1 MLPGKADVNTQPAPS
16 HNVSSLFKLISAGH
30 EPSFTT
36 LYQQYYGLVFSTAL
50 QYCKMKTVAEDIAQH
65 VFLVVWK
72 KRATL
77 MSIEKGESWLWTVAR
92 NEATSILRKE
102 VYRRAYINYIKERFE
117 EQHESPLG
125 QLLEKQKRE
134 RIEEIINALP
144 PRQRQVYR
152 LSRGEGMSYAAI
164 AKTLKISPETVKD
177 YMSGALK
184 NMRIMLLQY
193 KGEILISLT

>member
-1 MLPGKADVNTQPAPS
+1 MLPGKADVNSQPPPS

-65 VFLVVWK
+65 VFFVVWK
-72 KRATL
+72 KRSTL
-77 MSIEKGESWLWTVAR
+77 MSIDKGESWLWTVAR
-92 NEATSILRKE
+92 NEATNVVRKE
-102 VYRRAYINYIKERFE
+102 VYRRAYMNYIKERFE
-117 EQHESPLG
+117 EEHDTPLSRI
-125 QLLEKQKRE
+125 LNKQKRE
-134 RIEEIINALP
+134 RIEAIINTLP
-144 PRQRQVYR
+144 LRQQQVYR

-184 NMRIMLLQY
+184 NMRRMLLQY
-193 KGEILISLT
+193 KGEILVTLT